1 MLLAGDVGGT
11 KTLLGLFDAA
21 DPRPTELAT
30 HTYVTTDFN
39 NFTDILEAF
48 AAEIGHAISVD
59 AVAIGVAGPVVA
71 GRAALTN
78 ITWDISV
85 EEISARLVTKRVRLG
100 TSVLDFPY
108 YNPVMLARRITTLD
122 VLSGGR
128 AVIGL
133 GLGWSPEEFE
143 AAGASMKGRGARA
156 NEALQ
161 VMKTIWAND
170 PAEFSG
176 KYYQVAKSI
185 VLPKPVQKPHP
196 PIYMAAYAPA
206 AMKRVATQTNGW
218 LPVGIPVEG
227 MRQMWEGI
235 RSMAREAGRNP
246 DDLKLI
252 VRANTA
258 VLPEAQGEG
267 RYIFVGSKHEVK
279 ADIKAC
285 KELGAHEIEFD
296 PTSGPQGETVQGF
309 IETAELM
316 RELAR

>member
-1 MLLAGDVGGT
+1 M
-11 KTLLGLFDAA
+11 KLGINIPNLGPA
-21 DPRPTELAT
+21 
-30 HTYVTTDFN
+30 
-39 NFTDILEAF
+39 
-48 AAEIGHAISVD
+48 
-59 AVAIGVAGPVVA
+59 AGPEGIAKVA
-71 GRAALTN
+71 QKAEELGYDSIWSTERLLFPVNPRTGYGGMEGVPLPEGFKYQLDPLDVLSYAA
-78 ITWDISV
+78 
-85 EEISARLVTKRVRLG
+85 AVTKRVRLG

-196 PIYMAAYAPA
+196 PIYMAAYAPG

-267 RYIFVGSKHEVK
+267 RYIFVGSKDEVK
-279 ADIKAC
+279 ADIQAC

>member
-1 MLLAGDVGGT
+1 M
-11 KTLLGLFDAA
+11 KLGINIPNLGPA
-21 DPRPTELAT
+21 
-30 HTYVTTDFN
+30 
-39 NFTDILEAF
+39 
-48 AAEIGHAISVD
+48 
-59 AVAIGVAGPVVA
+59 AGPEGIAKVA
-71 GRAALTN
+71 QKAEELGYDSIWSTERLLFPVNPRTGYGGMEGVPLPEGFKYQLDPLDVLSYAA
-78 ITWDISV
+78 
-85 EEISARLVTKRVRLG
+85 AVTKRVKLG

-143 AAGASMKGRGARA
+143 AAGVSMKGRGARA

-161 VMKTIWAND
+161 VMKTIWADD

-176 KYYQVAKSI
+176 RYYQVAKSI

-227 MRQMWEGI
+227 MRQMWEAI

-267 RYIFVGSKHEVK
+267 RYIFVGSKDEVK
-279 ADIKAC
+279 ADIQAC

>member
-1 MLLAGDVGGT
+1 M
-11 KTLLGLFDAA
+11 KLGINIPNLGPA
-21 DPRPTELAT
+21 
-30 HTYVTTDFN
+30 
-39 NFTDILEAF
+39 
-48 AAEIGHAISVD
+48 
-59 AVAIGVAGPVVA
+59 AGPEGITKVA
-71 GRAALTN
+71 QKAEELGYDSIWSTERLLFPVNPRTGYGGMEGVPLPEGFKYQLDPLDVLSYAA
-78 ITWDISV
+78 
-85 EEISARLVTKRVRLG
+85 AVTKRVKLG

-143 AAGASMKGRGARA
+143 AAGASMKGRGVRA
-156 NEALQ
+156 DEALQ

-176 KYYQVAKSI
+176 RYYQVAKSI

-267 RYIFVGSKHEVK
+267 RYIFVGSKDEVK
-279 ADIKAC
+279 ADIQAC
-285 KELGAHEIEFD
+285 KDLGAHEIEFD

>member
-1 MLLAGDVGGT
+1 M
-11 KTLLGLFDAA
+11 KLGINIPNL
-21 DPRPTELAT
+21 
-30 HTYVTTDFN
+30 
-39 NFTDILEAF
+39 
-48 AAEIGHAISVD
+48 
-59 AVAIGVAGPVVA
+59 
-71 GRAALTN
+71 GRAAGPEG
-78 ITWDISV
+78 IAKV
-85 EEISARLVTKRVRLG
+85 AQKAEELGYDSIWSTERLLFPVNPRTGYGGMEGVPLPEGFKYQLDPLDVLSYAAAVTKRVKLG

-143 AAGASMKGRGARA
+143 AAGASMKGRGVRA
-156 NEALQ
+156 DEALQ

-267 RYIFVGSKHEVK
+267 RYIFVGSKDEVK
-279 ADIKAC
+279 ADIQAC

>member
-1 MLLAGDVGGT
+1 M
-11 KTLLGLFDAA
+11 KLGINIPNL
-21 DPRPTELAT
+21 
-30 HTYVTTDFN
+30 
-39 NFTDILEAF
+39 
-48 AAEIGHAISVD
+48 
-59 AVAIGVAGPVVA
+59 
-71 GRAALTN
+71 GRAAGPEG
-78 ITWDISV
+78 IAKV
-85 EEISARLVTKRVRLG
+85 AQKAEELGYDSIWSTERLLFPVNPRTGYGGMEGVPLPEGFKYQLDPLDVLSFAAAVTKRVRLG

-161 VMKTIWAND
+161 VMKTIWADD

-267 RYIFVGSKHEVK
+267 RYIFVGSKDEVK
-279 ADIKAC
+279 ADIQAC

>member
-1 MLLAGDVGGT
+1 MKLGINIPNLGPAAGPEGITKVAQKAEELGYDSIWSTERLLFPVNPRTGYGGMEGVP
-11 KTLLGLFDAA
+11 L
-21 DPRPTELAT
+21 P
-30 HTYVTTDFN
+30 
-39 NFTDILEAF
+39 EAF
-48 AAEIGHAISVD
+48 KYQLDPLDVLSYAAA
-59 AVAIGVAGPVVA
+59 
-71 GRAALTN
+71 
-78 ITWDISV
+78 
-85 EEISARLVTKRVRLG
+85 VTKRVKLG

-143 AAGASMKGRGARA
+143 AAGASMKGRGVRA
-156 NEALQ
+156 DEALQ
-161 VMKTIWAND
+161 VMKTIWADD

-176 KYYQVAKSI
+176 RYYQVAKSI

-267 RYIFVGSKHEVK
+267 RYIFVGSKDEVK
-279 ADIKAC
+279 ADIQAC